1 MLKTLKRKIM
11 MGIILALIIF
21 NFGLSIFIYNTFYT
35 NIKNN
40 IKGDMES
47 IKKFSISTLKYSAMV
62 IEDDFKVKN
71 KTVYE
76 INTNYDCYAGLYDSN
91 NKLIDYKGDI
101 LFENSIN
108 NILESSKWKSSVIIF
123 NLKEGLICTYIYP
136 VYLNGKYDCSLV
148 IQKSYNDYYNNIKS
162 TMTSIIAAQIVLLI
176 VIIGALNFFINQIVS
191 PLKRLSIEIKKY
203 GEGKEVNKILVKS
216 KDEIGQVTKSFNEMI
231 EEKKKLENISKNF
244 FNNATHELKTPVT
257 SIYGYI
263 QILEEDLNTID
274 EEFKKRAVNRIM
286 MECGKLK
293 ELIQK
298 LLEISRCGVRKKDIK
313 QEVKL
318 NILITEIC
326 DRLIDRCR
334 RLNKEFIIN
343 IEEITILAVKE
354 DVEHIILN
362 LIDNAL
368 KYSKCREIY
377 ISLKKYDK
385 NTDCF
390 MFEIKNKTSSIPNN
404 ISGNL
409 LEPFIK
415 YNEFDGKME
424 DSISSSGLGLYLC
437 NELAQKNML
446 DLKYEI
452 KEDEIS
458 FYLSNLK
465 LVKS

>member
-11 MGIILALIIF
+11 LGIIFALIIF

-47 IKKFSISTLKYSAMV
+47 IKKFSTSTLKYSAMV
-62 IEDDFKVKN
+62 IEDDLKVKN

-76 INTNYDCYAGLYDSN
+76 INSNYDCYAGLYDSN
-91 NKLIDYKGDI
+91 NKLIDNKGDI
-101 LFENSIN
+101 LLDNSIN
-108 NILESSKWKSSVIIF
+108 NILESSKGKSSVIIF
-123 NLKEGLICTYIYP
+123 NLKDGLICTYVYP

-148 IQKSYNDYYNNIKS
+148 IQKSYNDYYNSIKS
-162 TMTSIIAAQIVLLI
+162 TMTSIIAAQVVLLI
-176 VIIGALNFFINQIVS
+176 VIICALNFFINQIVS
-191 PLKRLSIEIKKY
+191 PLKKLSIEMKNY
-203 GEGKEVNKILVKS
+203 GEGKEVDKILVKS

-257 SIYGYI
+257 SIYGYV
-263 QILEEDLNTID
+263 QILEEEDLNTID
-274 EEFKKRAVNRIM
+274 EEFKKRAVSRIM

-318 NILITEIC
+318 NILIGEIC

-334 RLNKEFIIN
+334 RLDKEFIIS
-343 IEEITILAVKE
+343 IDEIAILSVKE

-368 KYSKCREIY
+368 KYSKGREIY
-377 ISLKKYDK
+377 ISLNKPDK
-385 NTDCF
+385 NADDF
-390 MFEIKNKTSSIPNN
+390 VFEIKNKISSIPDN
-404 ISGNL
+404 ISENL

-415 YNEFDGKME
+415 YNEFEGKME
-424 DSISSSGLGLYLC
+424 ESISSSGLGLYLC

-446 DLKYEI
+446 YLKYEI
-452 KEDEIS
+452 NEDEIS
-458 FYLSNLK
+458 FYLSNL
-465 LVKS
+465 